1 MNDQSRPLWQL
12 PAGVSRGTWD
22 YVTDQSIATLY
33 DGFHDG
39 HPLLQFDQNLIQDH
53 LARMRPIWSDTNPV
67 VVDFGCGTGRNLL
80 PLAKNNWRVL
90 GVDLSQSMLDQFS
103 KKAQSETAT
112 TPLAERVGLIR
123 ANMVSLECLA
133 DQFANAVLCMYSS
146 IGMIQGRVHRVGF
159 MTHVARILKPGGLF
173 FVHVHNRGSWLRDP
187 GGIRKTVADWY
198 RSKTDKQWEL
208 GDSIYPYR
216 GLPSMFL
223 HIFSESELKRDLKDS
238 GLTVIDFIR
247 LNRQSSDTLRGNYLP
262 HLRAGGFIA
271 VCQKK

>member
-22 YVTDQSIATLY
+22 YVTDPSIAKLY

-39 HPLLQFDQNLIQDH
+39 HPLLQIDQKLIQD
-53 LARMRPIWSDTNPV
+53 RIESMRSTWDSPSPI

-80 PLAKNNWRVL
+80 PLSEKNCRVL
-90 GVDLSQSMLDQFS
+90 GVDLSQCMLEEFS
-103 KKAQSETAT
+103 KKASSNAAV
-112 TPLAERVGLIR
+112 LAQTRVGLIR

-133 DQFANAVLCMYSS
+133 DQFANVVLCMYSS
-146 IGMIQGRVHRVGF
+146 IGMIQGRDNRVRF
-159 MTHVARILKPGGLF
+159 MSHVNRILKPGGVF

-187 GGIRKTVADWY
+187 GGIRKTIGDWY
-198 RSKTDKQWEL
+198 RSKTDRQWEL

-223 HIFSESELKRDLKDS
+223 HIFSERELKQDLRRA
-238 GLTVIDFIR
+238 GLSILDFIR
-247 LNRQSSDTLRGNYLP
+247 LNRQSNATLKGNYLP
-262 HLRAGGFIA
+262 HLRSGGFIA
-271 VCQKK
+271 ICQKK